1 MRKNPV
7 DLFKQGI
14 TNAVSKLPEI
24 NAEIIRGANRI
35 KNSFTEEKIS
45 GGLADNKTLNQIAKK
60 HNKKGNHHIDDM
72 ISLLKKQLKIG
83 IKVEM
88 EHTNDKGKARE
99 IAMDHLW
106 EDPKYY
112 TKLKKIETKEAT
124 TTASSGAYSQPLFS
138 NNFIK
143 RSNSETKKLKEDVDK
158 IESNEATTSASSGSY
173 ETPAAWAKTTS
184 KKDWGPSRKPQIPGG
199 SFVSVKKRCKK
210 FPYCNQG
217 DIKALKIYEN
227 KKLTESIKR
236 IANKFNIDET
246 TIKAILEYEFEK
258 TNKLRYL

>member
-1 MRKNPV
+1 MRKNPA

-14 TNAVSKLPEI
+14 SDAASKLPEL
-24 NAEIIRGANRI
+24 NADIISDVNKMKG
-35 KNSFTEEKIS
+35 SFKEEKIV
-45 GGLADNKTLNQIAKK
+45 GGLADNKTLSQIAKK
-60 HNKKGNHHIDDM
+60 HDTKGHHVDNM
-72 ISLLKKQLKIG
+72 VNSLKKQLKMG

-88 EHTNDKGKARE
+88 EHTNDKAKAKE

-106 EDPKYY
+106 EDPNYY
-112 TKLKKIETKEAT
+112 TKLKKIESKEAT
-124 TTASSGAYSQPLFS
+124 TTASSGAYSQPLFGS
-138 NNFIK
+138 FMK
-143 RSNSETKKLKEDVDK
+143 KSNSETKKLKENTEK

-184 KKDWGPSRKPQIPGG
+184 KKHWGPSRKTQIPGG
-199 SFVSVKKRCKK
+199 SFVSVKKKCKK

-217 DIKALKIYEN
+217 DIKALKIYKN
-227 KKLTESIKR
+227 KKLAESIKR
-236 IANKFNIDET
+236 IASKLNINET